1 MFLMLMTDGANAT
14 LASASGWLV
23 ALAQSIAPVAVAA
36 LWQGAAIALV
46 LGVCFWMTPRLHI
59 NIGAARRFAVW
70 AAAFAAVVGLQ
81 FLPWFAQ
88 GRAAAIAVNALPGA
102 SAPTSWFRLDS
113 RWALAI
119 AALWLVASLMR
130 AADLVLHSLQ
140 LRRLWNSATP
150 IEIEAH
156 LRVLLAAVSPTRR
169 PVELCTTGKL
179 DRPSVIGFLAPRIL
193 IPDWLFERLTPG
205 ELEQVVLHEA
215 EHLRRRDDWTNLFQK
230 LALVLFPLNPALIW
244 IEGRLCREREMAC
257 DEGVVHRTQAP
268 HAYAEC
274 LTNLAERGLQRR
286 RAHALSLGAFGRR
299 PELVRRVYSILA
311 RKQVLHPMA
320 ARALVGVAGCSL
332 LIAAVELARCPQ
344 VVAFVPA
351 AKTAKMQ
358 TQLARAVSSFRVVET
373 KAVLPAGHE
382 IAAST
387 PVAAHRT
394 VAKLTEPTD
403 APQSQV
409 AFVDHA
415 APREVMTRAEMPD
428 VGSDPAGQPEYVE
441 LTTWEEVRTSHCHHR
456 LTSDYGTDAN
466 AQRQSA
472 EATDPAGRRTV
483 TRITVTRLI
492 IAVYPMSSAPG
503 STPAHAEDDDRLP
516 APQPESSW
524 LVFKL

>member
-1 MFLMLMTDGANAT
+1 
-14 LASASGWLV
+14 
-23 ALAQSIAPVAVAA
+23 
-36 LWQGAAIALV
+36 
-46 LGVCFWMTPRLHI
+46 
-59 NIGAARRFAVW
+59 
-70 AAAFAAVVGLQ
+70 
-81 FLPWFAQ
+81 
-88 GRAAAIAVNALPGA
+88 
-102 SAPTSWFRLDS
+102 
-113 RWALAI
+113 
-119 AALWLVASLMR
+119 
-130 AADLVLHSLQ
+130 
-140 LRRLWNSATP
+140 
-150 IEIEAH
+150 
-156 LRVLLAAVSPTRR
+156 
-169 PVELCTTGKL
+169 
-179 DRPSVIGFLAPRIL
+179 
-193 IPDWLFERLTPG
+193 
-205 ELEQVVLHEA
+205 
-215 EHLRRRDDWTNLFQK
+215 
-230 LALVLFPLNPALIW
+230 
-244 IEGRLCREREMAC
+244 
-257 DEGVVHRTQAP
+257 
-268 HAYAEC
+268 
-274 LTNLAERGLQRR
+274 LQRR